1 MFSWRRL
8 SVPDHCAYDYSIIR
22 VVPRVEREEFVNVGV
37 IVSCPERG
45 FLEARIE
52 VDERRLTAL
61 DPTLDLETIRAHLAA
76 ILAVCAGGEAAGP
89 IGQLSQRER
98 FRWLVAPRSTIIQ
111 TSPVHAG
118 TCKNPAAV
126 LEHLLSAMVRSSSSG
141 SPTTETGFGGT
152 CGDGG

>member
-1 MFSWRRL
+1 
-8 SVPDHCAYDYSIIR
+8 VHDHCAYDYAIIR

-45 FLEARIE
+45 FLEARVE

-76 ILAVCAGGEAAGP
+76 IPAICVGGEVAGP

-111 TSPVHAG
+111 TSSVHVG
-118 TCKNPAAV
+118 TCKNPVAA
-126 LEHLLSAMVRSSSSG
+126 LEHLLSAMVRSSSSE
-141 SPTTETGFGGT
+141 SPTTETALGGT
-152 CGDGG
+152 CEDGG